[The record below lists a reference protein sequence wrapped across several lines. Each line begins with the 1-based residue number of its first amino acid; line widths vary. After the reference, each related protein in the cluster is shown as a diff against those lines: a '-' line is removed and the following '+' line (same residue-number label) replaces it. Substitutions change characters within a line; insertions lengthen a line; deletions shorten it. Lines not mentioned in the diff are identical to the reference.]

1 MIQSV
6 ALLFAPVLL
15 AQGGTDVLHCDNAMT
30 QTAMNMCS
38 KQAYDRA
45 NAELNRVW
53 EQVRAYARRADA
65 SYDHDDG
72 EPDHWDTL
80 LKAQRAWL
88 IYREEHCRL
97 SSYDARGGSLQ
108 PLLASDCM
116 TSLTE
121 ARTAELSRL
130 LSNQVSGEPKP
141 VSEE

>member
-1 MIQSV
+1 MIQSA
-6 ALLFAPVLL
+6 ALLFAPLLL
-15 AQGGTDVLHCDNAMT
+15 AQGGTDALNCDNART

-38 KQAYDRA
+38 KQEYDRA
-45 NAELNRVW
+45 DAELNRVW
-53 EQVRAYARRADA
+53 EQVRAHARHADGT
-65 SYDHDDG
+65 YDYGDG
-72 EPDHWDTL
+72 EPGHWDTL
-80 LKAQRAWL
+80 LKAQRACL

-121 ARTAELSRL
+121 ARTTELHGL
-130 LSNQVSGEPKP
+130 LTNQVSGEPKS

>member
-1 MIQSV
+1 MIQSAV
-6 ALLFAPVLL
+6 LLFAPVLL
-15 AQGGTDVLHCDNAMT
+15 AQGGTDALDCDNAMT

-38 KQAYDRA
+38 KQEYDRA
-45 NAELNRVW
+45 DTELNRVW
-53 EQVRAYARRADA
+53 QQVRAHARHADA
-65 SYDHDDG
+65 TYDYDDSQPG
-72 EPDHWDTL
+72 HWETL

-88 IYREEHCRL
+88 VYRDEHCRL

-121 ARTAELSRL
+121 ARTAELRRL

>member
-1 MIQSV
+1 MIQTA
-6 ALLFAPVLL
+6 ALLLAPALL
-15 AQGGTDVLHCDNAMT
+15 AQSGADALDCDNAMT

-38 KQAYDRA
+38 KQEYDRA
-45 NAELNRVW
+45 DAELNRVW
-53 EQVRAYARRADA
+53 EQVRAHARNADGT
-65 SYDHDDG
+65 YDHDDG
-72 EPDHWDTL
+72 QPGHWETL

-108 PLLASDCM
+108 PLLLNDCM

-121 ARTAELSRL
+121 ARAAELRRL
-130 LSNQVSGEPKP
+130 LFNQVSGEPKP